1 MVYFQL
7 QAEGEEQDGEKA
19 SGTPPVESQVG
30 PQVGPELEAQV
41 GRQVELEVGNEVG
54 AEVEPPVEPPVE
66 PDEVPVVPPND
77 MPPAALPKNRAK
89 PKSPEQEE
97 KENKASLGVIL
108 STWSYTNNILFIFY
122 IIFLIV
128 LYCI

>member
-7 QAEGEEQDGEKA
+7 QAEGEEQDGEKG
-19 SGTPPVESQVG
+19 SGTPPVEPQVG
-30 PQVGPELEAQV
+30 PQLEAQV
-41 GRQVELEVGNEVG
+41 GPQVELEVGKEVG
-54 AEVEPPVEPPVE
+54 AEVEIAVG

-77 MPPAALPKNRAK
+77 MPPAAIPKNRAK

-108 STWSYTNNILFIFY
+108 ST
-122 IIFLIV
+122 
-128 LYCI
+128 

>member
-7 QAEGEEQDGEKA
+7 QAEGEEQDGEKG
-19 SGTPPVESQVG
+19 SGTPPVEPQVEPQVG
-30 PQVGPELEAQV
+30 PQVGPQLEAQV
-41 GRQVELEVGNEVG
+41 DVRWNWRETRWG
-54 AEVEPPVEPPVE
+54 EVEPPQGR
-66 PDEVPVVPPND
+66 DGPVVPPND

-108 STWSYTNNILFIFY
+108 ST
-122 IIFLIV
+122 
-128 LYCI
+128 

>member
-7 QAEGEEQDGEKA
+7 QAEGEEQDGEKG
-19 SGTPPVESQVG
+19 SGTPPVE
-30 PQVGPELEAQV
+30 PQVGPPV
-41 GRQVELEVGNEVG
+41 G
-54 AEVEPPVEPPVE
+54 

-77 MPPAALPKNRAK
+77 MPPAAIPKNRAK

-108 STWSYTNNILFIFY
+108 ST
-122 IIFLIV
+122 
-128 LYCI
+128 

>member
-7 QAEGEEQDGEKA
+7 QAEGEEQDGEKG
-19 SGTPPVESQVG
+19 SGTPPVE
-30 PQVGPELEAQV
+30 PQVGPPV
-41 GRQVELEVGNEVG
+41 G
-54 AEVEPPVEPPVE
+54 

-77 MPPAALPKNRAK
+77 MPPAAIPKNRAK

-122 IIFLIV
+122 ITFFDCII
-128 LYCI
+128 LYIIIYDINMI